1 MSQRRPLDVTIIAS
15 LIIVFGLAEMITGF
29 THNFFGLHTAQDAI
43 SAYVGATIGALYAAA
58 GVLIF
63 TMNRRM
69 AILALMLLVL
79 VILGRIAMIVS
90 GLYPLETF
98 RRTAAIVLGTSIA
111 VGFALYIGMRRSAF
125 R

>member
-1 MSQRRPLDVTIIAS
+1 MDQRRPLDVTIIAS
-15 LIIVFGLAEMITGF
+15 LIIVFGLAEIVTGF
-29 THNFFGLHTAQDAI
+29 THNFFGLHTAQGAI
-43 SAYVGATIGALYAAA
+43 SAYVGAMIGALYAAA

-69 AILALMLLVL
+69 AIWALVLLVL
-79 VILGRIAMIVS
+79 VIVGRIAMIVS

-98 RRTAAIVLGTSIA
+98 RQTAAIVLGTSIA